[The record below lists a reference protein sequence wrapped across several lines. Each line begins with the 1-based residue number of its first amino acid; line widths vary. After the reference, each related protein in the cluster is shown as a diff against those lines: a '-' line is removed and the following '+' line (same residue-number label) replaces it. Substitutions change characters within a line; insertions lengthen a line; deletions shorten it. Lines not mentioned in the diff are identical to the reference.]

1 MNRPAVSARLSGDV
15 RVLRRDRMV
24 ALTSL
29 LALAGLAWLYLWWDA
44 ARMSAMP
51 AMSGM
56 SGGSGMTGGGA
67 MGATATSPIWE
78 LGALALTFVMWS
90 IMMVGMMLPSAAP
103 AILLYGTMV
112 RKNRERGS
120 ALPAVWI
127 FAAGYLAVWTG
138 FSLAATLLQAAL
150 QAGGLVT
157 PMMASASPWLSGGLL
172 VAAGIYQ
179 WLPLKEA
186 CLEKCRAP
194 LQFFLF
200 RWRPGSAGAFAMGAE
215 HGLFCVGC
223 CWALML
229 LLFTA
234 GVMNLLW
241 VAALAGFVL
250 VEKLLPAAR
259 LTGRL
264 AGIALVAAGGAL
276 MLGLWPL

>member
-1 MNRPAVSARLSGDV
+1 MNRPAASAPTSGDV
-15 RVLRRDRMV
+15 QAWRRDRMV
-24 ALTSL
+24 ALASL

-44 ARMSAMP
+44 ARMSADMP
-51 AMSGM
+51 TTPA
-56 SGGSGMTGGGA
+56 GGGMVA
-67 MGATATSPIWE
+67 MPMAPVWE

-120 ALPAVWI
+120 SLPAVWI

-157 PMMASASPWLSGGLL
+157 PMMVSASPWLSGGLL
-172 VAAGIYQ
+172 VAAGVYQ

-200 RWRPGSAGAFAMGAE
+200 RWRPGTGGAFAMGAE

-229 LLFTA
+229 LLFAA

-250 VEKLLPAAR
+250 VEKLLPGAR

-264 AGIALVAAGGAL
+264 AGIALIAAGAAL
-276 MLGLWPL
+276 MLGIRLI

>member
-1 MNRPAVSARLSGDV
+1 MSGPAATAPTSGDAQIW
-15 RVLRRDRMV
+15 RRDRMV
-24 ALTSL
+24 ALASL
-29 LALAGLAWLYLWWDA
+29 LVLAGLAWLYLWWDA

-51 AMSGM
+51 SMSA
-56 SGGSGMTGGGA
+56 GGG
-67 MGATATSPIWE
+67 MGSMPMAPVWE
-78 LGALALTFVMWS
+78 PGALALTFVMWS
-90 IMMVGMMLPSAAP
+90 VMMVGMMLPSAAP

-112 RKNRERGS
+112 KKNRERGS

-157 PMMASASPWLSGGLL
+157 SMMVSASPWLTGGLL
-172 VAAGIYQ
+172 IAAGVYQ

-200 RWRPGSAGAFAMGAE
+200 RWRSGAGGAFAMGAE

-229 LLFTA
+229 LLFAA

-259 LTGRL
+259 LTGRI
-264 AGIALVAAGGAL
+264 AGVAFVAVGAAILV
-276 MLGLWPL
+276 GLWPI